1 MEVKLKNIF
10 IYFVFS
16 IFSTI
21 ELFSFDFS
29 DSTLR
34 AWGALPPKPVPS
46 QPIKP
51 TGPLDTPP
59 KSTPISDQAESK
71 VEKFP
76 EQQQSTHDVLP
87 SSSEM
92 SSGSPLVSS
101 LPSTSSSTVSTVVSS
116 SSMHLPSAIVRSSTP
131 APSPLRKSY
140 TIPELSPPS
149 PHTPISTL
157 NLSETKFEDAATTLA
172 TGSTSSLRSPEGSPE
187 TSGVPLVVD
196 NDPSVSMTNSPLT
209 SSSLLA
215 PQSPLDR
222 SPLPSTPHD
231 FSEPPTSTQ
240 SSPDL
245 STMSSLPHH
254 VSPVVTQGPLI
265 PPLLHQDVTTPIS
278 DFATTAFSSE
288 NSQIATN
295 TSNFA
300 TLSSSVD
307 EESEQKQLISPLLSS
322 SQDVRLL
329 SSSPQVSPQISGT
342 PPSRIYS
349 STSSPQSNTEDIPFA
364 GTIAD
369 VTSAMDSLQ
378 LSLLRSHKKVDDHSD
393 TTSHIEASRIEE
405 SQTDTLKK
413 EKEKKEEEENTEEDF
428 SDGRDGLPDTRS
440 TYSESRENS
449 ADFKKEVEKDSPQSP
464 PTYSSSSSYKTPTRS
479 SLMVPHTNTV
489 GFGTTT
495 VLDDERTQA
504 GLVLAQSLL
513 EEKEN
518 LGLGFQNITSFAREN
533 AGGSR
538 VISTPRGTQYMISVN
553 KLERNL
559 HDEERR
565 LLEKEKEEESEYD
578 SESDDGCCCGCCCC

>member
-1 MEVKLKNIF
+1 M
-10 IYFVFS
+10 
-16 IFSTI
+16 
-21 ELFSFDFS
+21 
-29 DSTLR
+29 
-34 AWGALPPKPVPS
+34 
-46 QPIKP
+46 
-51 TGPLDTPP
+51 
-59 KSTPISDQAESK
+59 
-71 VEKFP
+71 
-76 EQQQSTHDVLP
+76 
-87 SSSEM
+87 
-92 SSGSPLVSS
+92 
-101 LPSTSSSTVSTVVSS
+101 
-116 SSMHLPSAIVRSSTP
+116 
-131 APSPLRKSY
+131 RKSY

-428 SDGRDGLPDTRS
+428 SDSKDILPDTSSTDLRS
-440 TYSESRENS
+440 TKSSDE
-449 ADFKKEVEKDSPQSP
+449 KEVEKDSPQSP

-495 VLDDERTQA
+495 GFDDERTQA

-553 KLERNL
+553 KLERNP

>member
-1 MEVKLKNIF
+1 MEAKLKNIF

-46 QPIKP
+46 QPIQP
-51 TGPLDTPP
+51 TGPLSTPP
-59 KSTPISDQAESK
+59 KSITPDQPVSK
-71 VEKFP
+71 VEKSP

-140 TIPELSPPS
+140 TPELSPPS

-196 NDPSVSMTNSPLT
+196 NDPSVSMRNSPLT

-231 FSEPPTSTQ
+231 FSELPTLTQ
-240 SSPDL
+240 SLLDL
-245 STMSSLPHH
+245 STMSVTPH
-254 VSPVVTQGPLI
+254 VSPVVTQEPLT
-265 PPLLHQDVTTPIS
+265 PPHQDVTTPIS
-278 DFATTAFSSE
+278 DFATTAFSAES
-288 NSQIATN
+288 SQITTN
-295 TSNFA
+295 TSTFA
-300 TLSSSVD
+300 SLSSSVD
-307 EESEQKQLISPLLSS
+307 EESEQNEQKQLISPLLSS

-378 LSLLRSHKKVDDHSD
+378 LSLLRSHKKVDDHPD

-428 SDGRDGLPDTRS
+428 SDSKDILPDTSSTDLRS
-440 TYSESRENS
+440 TKSSDE
-449 ADFKKEVEKDSPQSP
+449 KEVEKDSPQSP

-495 VLDDERTQA
+495 GFDDERTQA

-518 LGLGFQNITSFAREN
+518 LGLGFQNITAFAREN
-533 AGGSR
+533 DGRSR

-553 KLERNL
+553 KLERNP

>member
-1 MEVKLKNIF
+1 MEVKLIRYCISF
-10 IYFVFS
+10 LLCAL
-16 IFSTI
+16 
-21 ELFSFDFS
+21 LFHNNNVYGMRLS
-29 DSTLR
+29 DSVKR
-34 AWGALPPKPVPS
+34 AYGLLPPKPVPS
-46 QPIKP
+46 QPIQP
-51 TGPLDTPP
+51 TGSLSTPP
-59 KSTPISDQAESK
+59 KSIDQPVSK
-71 VEKFP
+71 VEEP
-76 EQQQSTHDVLP
+76 REQQHSTDDVLLP
-87 SSSEM
+87 SSEM
-92 SSGSPLVSS
+92 SSGSSLVPS

-157 NLSETKFEDAATTLA
+157 NLSETKFEDAATTLTA
-172 TGSTSSLRSPEGSPE
+172 GSTSSRRSSEGSPE
-187 TSGVPLVVD
+187 TSGGVPLVVD
-196 NDPSVSMTNSPLT
+196 NNTSVSMTNSPLT

-222 SPLPSTPHD
+222 SPLPSTSHE
-231 FSEPPTSTQ
+231 FSESPISTQ
-240 SSPDL
+240 SLPNL
-245 STMSSLPHH
+245 STMSVTPH
-254 VSPVVTQGPLI
+254 VSPVVTQKPLTPHEEI
-265 PPLLHQDVTTPIS
+265 TMPIS
-278 DFATTAFSSE
+278 VFATTDFSAE
-288 NSQIATN
+288 NPQITMN
-295 TSNFA
+295 TSTFA
-300 TLSSSVD
+300 TLSSSID
-307 EESEQKQLISPLLSS
+307 EESEQNKQKQLISPLLSS

-405 SQTDTLKK
+405 SQADTLKK

-428 SDGRDGLPDTRS
+428 SDSKDILPDTSSTDLRS
-440 TYSESRENS
+440 TKSSDE
-449 ADFKKEVEKDSPQSP
+449 KEVEKDSPQSP

-495 VLDDERTQA
+495 GFDDERTQA

-553 KLERNL
+553 KLERNP